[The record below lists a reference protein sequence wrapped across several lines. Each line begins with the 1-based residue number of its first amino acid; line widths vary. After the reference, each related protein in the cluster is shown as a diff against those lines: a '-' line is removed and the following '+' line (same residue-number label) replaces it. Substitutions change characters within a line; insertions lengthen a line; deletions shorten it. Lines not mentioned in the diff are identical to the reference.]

1 VGKGTGLGLSQVYG
15 FVRQSGGSVKI
26 YSEQGI
32 GTTLKIYLPRS
43 HGGVLDSQTEA
54 VAGEHPGRADEIIM
68 VVEDEDRVRLMAA
81 EALRELGYSVF
92 EMQGPRD
99 ALAAVES
106 GQVPSL
112 LFTDVVMP
120 EMSGRE
126 MVDQLKRTHP
136 SLKVLYTTGY
146 TRNAIVHNGTLDFGT
161 ELLTKPYT
169 IDELAEKIRKV
180 LDRK

>member
-1 VGKGTGLGLSQVYG
+1 
-15 FVRQSGGSVKI
+15 
-26 YSEQGI
+26 
-32 GTTLKIYLPRS
+32 
-43 HGGVLDSQTEA
+43 
-54 VAGEHPGRADEIIM
+54 
-68 VVEDEDRVRLMAA
+68 MAA

-126 MVDQLKRTHP
+126 LVGQLKRTHP

-146 TRNAIVHNGTLDFGT
+146 TRNAIVHNGTLDLERSF
-161 ELLTKPYT
+161 
-169 IDELAEKIRKV
+169 
-180 LDRK
+180 